1 MSLKAKYEKVLGLGQ
16 KFEVK
21 DGYVD
26 EAPGKIKIGGTI
38 ETQYQKDKMW
48 DEIKKAGG
56 ENPTDIEA
64 NIEVSNK
71 AYYHK
76 HTVASGES
84 LSLIAKHYYRDPMK
98 YQKIFEANTDK
109 LKNPDMI
116 HPGQELI
123 IPNLA

>member
-1 MSLKAKYEKVLGLGQ
+1 MSLRAKYEKVLGLGE
-16 KFEVK
+16 KFGVK
-21 DGYVD
+21 DGYV
-26 EAPGKIKIGGTI
+26 EEVPGKIKIGGTT

-56 ENPTDIEA
+56 ESPSDIEA
-64 NIEVSNK
+64 NINVSNN

-76 HTVASGES
+76 HTVESGES

-98 YQKIFEANTDK
+98 YQKIFEANTDQ

-116 HPGQELI
+116 HPGQELV
-123 IPNLA
+123 IPNLS